1 MNKLIEIKQL
11 SKIYGSGD
19 SRTIGLDNISLEIM
33 EGELIGIIGPSGSGK
48 STLLK
53 ILGTLDYPTAGE
65 YLYKGENIENLKG
78 NSLAKFRN
86 KEIGFIVQDYS
97 LIEYETVYKNVEI
110 PLKYGKV
117 KNRKEKIKKILDE
130 LGIVEK
136 EKELVKNAELILA
149 DEPTGALDSENGKQI
164 LNILKEI
171 NKQGKTVLIVTHD
184 NEIANQCNRIIK
196 LKDGK
201 ITCH

>member
-1 MNKLIEIKQL
+1 M
-11 SKIYGSGD
+11 
-19 SRTIGLDNISLEIM
+19 
-33 EGELIGIIGPSGSGK
+33 
-48 STLLK
+48 
-53 ILGTLDYPTAGE
+53 
-65 YLYKGENIENLKG
+65 
-78 NSLAKFRN
+78 
-86 KEIGFIVQDYS
+86 
-97 LIEYETVYKNVEI
+97 
-110 PLKYGKV
+110 
-117 KNRKEKIKKILDE
+117 
-130 LGIVEK
+130 LGISSLKNSKVSSLSGGEK
-136 EKELVKNAELILA
+136 QRVAIARCMVQNTKIILA

>member
-117 KNRKEKIKKILDE
+117 KNRKEKIKKI
-130 LGIVEK
+130 
-136 EKELVKNAELILA
+136 N
-149 DEPTGALDSENGKQI
+149 
-164 LNILKEI
+164 
-171 NKQGKTVLIVTHD
+171 
-184 NEIANQCNRIIK
+184 
-196 LKDGK
+196 
-201 ITCH
+201 